1 MTGAISSPKRLSSS
15 RHSPDLEHHH
25 LSPSDIQL
33 ERDPR
38 NREDTEDMASSP
50 EGAKD
55 GPWTEETKQKF
66 NRQVRPRGTREDPVC
81 ADFVRIANR
90 KANSTILARRR
101 RSGATGACIGITGT
115 SRCVES
121 TFSMSTG
128 IFGLRVERKIGR
140 ERGELMVCLL
150 GRTGIANRLG
160 YVERSSRIGE
170 DGLIC

>member
-66 NRQVRPRGTREDPVC
+66 NSKSKSEFYDPCQEAAQRSYRCLYRNNGDKSMCGEYFQAYRDCKQAWVEKRRKEKGTW
-81 ADFVRIANR
+81 F
-90 KANSTILARRR
+90 
-101 RSGATGACIGITGT
+101 
-115 SRCVES
+115 
-121 TFSMSTG
+121 
-128 IFGLRVERKIGR
+128 
-140 ERGELMVCLL
+140 
-150 GRTGIANRLG
+150 
-160 YVERSSRIGE
+160 
-170 DGLIC
+170 